1 VPASPPLPVAPPTP
15 LALVWL
21 LAGCLACATSVLWIK
36 LSSVDPIVLTGLRLA
51 LAAAALA
58 PFALRDWRRRPGQ
71 MNWTHLRDSAV
82 PGLVLAVHFF
92 SWIYGARLTLA
103 TNGSLV
109 VNLTPIAT
117 PFLLA
122 AISAERVT
130 RREVV
135 ATMLAGLGLAI
146 LFASDYRLSPETLWG
161 DLVCFASMLLFA
173 VYLVLARRF
182 RHHPTTLL
190 YVTPLYAVAAVASFL
205 VAAGVGSEWPSDWR
219 AEAPWVLLLALLPTI
234 IGHSL
239 LNRAMRH
246 LRGQVVAVVNMSQF
260 VFAGVLAWIVLGER
274 PQGAFYAAAALV
286 VLAGMVAANLVRPPL
301 ARRADPS
308 G

>member
-1 VPASPPLPVAPPTP
+1 MPY
-15 LALVWL
+15 LAL
-21 LAGCLACATSVLWIK
+21 LAGCLACSTSVLWIK
-36 LSSVDPIVLTGLRLA
+36 LSHVDPVLLTGLRLA
-51 LAAAALA
+51 IAALVLA
-58 PFALRDWRRRPGQ
+58 PWAARDWRRHRAGL
-71 MNWTHLRDSAV
+71 NWTHLRDSAV

-122 AISAERVT
+122 VLSGERVT

-135 ATMLAGLGLAI
+135 ATLLAAAGLAI
-146 LFASDYRLSPETLWG
+146 LFIADYRLSAETFYG
-161 DLVCFASMLLFA
+161 DLVCFGSMLLFA
-173 VYLVLARRF
+173 VYLVLGRKF
-182 RHHPTTLL
+182 RHHPTTML
-190 YVTPLYAVAAVASFL
+190 YVTPLYAIAAVASFV
-205 VAAGVGSEWPSDWR
+205 VAMLVGSPWPSDWR

-239 LNRAMRH
+239 LNRAMRE

-260 VFAGVLAWIVLGER
+260 VFAGLLAWWALRET
-274 PQGAFYAAAALV
+274 PDKPFYVAAVLV
-286 VLAGMVAANLVRPPL
+286 VAAGAVAAGADAPWRRS
-301 ARRADPS
+301 ARAVSDAT
-308 G
+308 